1 MLPVLLFIVGLILLI
16 KGGDWFVDGAVG
28 IAHRFNMPEI
38 LIGATVVSIGTTLP
52 EVMVSAG
59 SAVKGIG
66 SMAYGNALG
75 SIICNTALIAAITIA
90 VKPSDV
96 DRKSMKTPVIFFTLA
111 ALVYV
116 FISYFTGSF
125 SRISG
130 ILLLILFVVYMIIAV
145 KQALSIT
152 KNPKS
157 EVSDTESENNDNKE
171 ESKKESSVLK
181 FLVLLVVGAAL
192 IAVGADLL
200 VDNGTII
207 AERLGVPST
216 VIALT
221 YVKTAGKL
229 LKHYAPTIIFASLS
243 LTCILT
249 SHGILRKRNIA
260 LAASLA
266 TVRTAYDEY
275 RGRVIRDLGRE
286 MDEHFLYDTKE
297 EVREKEVTDPETGKT
312 KKLKEKIQVPQY
324 QNAYS
329 RIFDNCNAPDQF
341 EKDGAANYIFIRS
354 QMLYLQ
360 QKLIRDGYLFLNDAY
375 KQLGFPITL
384 AGQSAGWIYDYDNKE
399 GTQIFF
405 EGFDEY
411 EINNSKAVRDLMNGR
426 ENSIIINFLNIRD
439 NILTDIPRVDSKVAT
454 I

>member
-1 MLPVLLFIVGLILLI
+1 MLPVVLFIVGLVLLI

-28 IAHRFNMPEI
+28 IAHRFNMSEI

-145 KQALSIT
+145 KQALGIT
-152 KNPKS
+152 KNPQA
-157 EVSDTESENNDNKE
+157 EVSDTEGKDNDNKE
-171 ESKKESSVLK
+171 DSKKESSVLK

-221 YVKTAGKL
+221 FVALGTSLPELVTAITSLIKGSG
-229 LKHYAPTIIFASLS
+229 ALS
-243 LTCILT
+243 LGNIIGANMFNLVLVSGLSISLAPFDVPCDKLIGGINSSLVIDIPVMILVSCIMIVPALIRGKM
-249 SHGILRKRNIA
+249 SRIQGILLLLIY
-260 LAASLA
+260 AAFCTL
-266 TVRTAYDEY
+266 
-275 RGRVIRDLGRE
+275 
-286 MDEHFLYDTKE
+286 
-297 EVREKEVTDPETGKT
+297 
-312 KKLKEKIQVPQY
+312 
-324 QNAYS
+324 
-329 RIFDNCNAPDQF
+329 QF
-341 EKDGAANYIFIRS
+341 V
-354 QMLYLQ
+354 L
-360 QKLIRDGYLFLNDAY
+360 
-375 KQLGFPITL
+375 
-384 AGQSAGWIYDYDNKE
+384 
-399 GTQIFF
+399 
-405 EGFDEY
+405 
-411 EINNSKAVRDLMNGR
+411 
-426 ENSIIINFLNIRD
+426 
-439 NILTDIPRVDSKVAT
+439 
-454 I
+454 